1 METCSHVAKLVS
13 QLVLKTLSTTNY
25 PLKKIIN
32 VITKARFHLLMEE
45 VETGLNQ
52 ELWKNCL

>member
-13 QLVLKTLSTTNY
+13 QLLLKTLSTTNY

-52 ELWKNCL
+52 EL